1 MVNRDAF
8 QKYLEAGIAFTA
20 ITRARAEELVADL
33 VQNGE
38 FQGSD
43 ARAKVDELI
52 ELSRKGREVLVA
64 QVRHEV
70 TRQLDGMGVTNL
82 EDLAR
87 QVATLL
93 GRSAAAGRTATG
105 GAGSG
110 SPGRTGGSTGSA
122 TDRPAPSAKKTATKK
137 SATKKTTAKAATAK
151 KSPAKKAPAKKAPAK
166 RAPTNKPSTTRTAS
180 AGRAAATAEP
190 ARPSATGA
198 SAVPATDAGSRD

>member
-151 KSPAKKAPAKKAPAK
+151 KSPAKKAPAKKAP
-166 RAPTNKPSTTRTAS
+166 TNKPSTTRTAS